1 MTPATRRET
10 MHRVQERWGFS
21 ERRACRLMGIHRSV
35 ARYRRVGSDA
45 PELLKRLRSLAAERR
60 RFGYRR
66 LWVLLRRE
74 GFGVNHKRV
83 YRLYREEGLS
93 VRRRKRKRMA
103 GIARVPTMAPERPNQ
118 RWSMDFVSDALASGR
133 RIRVLTVI
141 DDFTRESLAM
151 EVDTSLPG
159 LRVTRVLDRLAID
172 RGLPELITV
181 DNGPEFAGRIL
192 DAWAYAHGVHLH
204 FIDPGKPVQNAY
216 IESFN
221 GRLRDECL
229 NEHCNLEV
237 HEAIC
242 LCRIST
248 ASLTTGLIRLASAAY
263 GLSMQMVHESSCGP
277 EHRRALAGRLQC
289 CPAPQRTGQPDA
301 RGVRTTG
308 G

>member
-1 MTPATRRET
+1 MTPAARREAKL
-10 MHRVQERWGFS
+10 RVQERWGFS
-21 ERRACRLMGIHRSV
+21 ERRACRLIGIHRSV
-35 ARYRRVGSDA
+35 ARYRRLGNDT
-45 PELLKRLRSLAAERR
+45 PELRQRLCSLAAERR

-83 YRLYREEGLS
+83 YRLYREEGLA

-103 GIARVPTMAPERPNQ
+103 GVARAPRPIPERANH
-118 RWSMDFVSDALASGR
+118 RWSMDFVADALANGR

-141 DDFTRESLAM
+141 DDFTRESLAT

-159 LRVTRVLDRLAID
+159 LRVTRVLDRLAVE

-192 DAWAYAHGVHLH
+192 DAWSYAHGVRLH

-229 NEHCNLEV
+229 NEHWFTSLPAARSIV
-237 HEAIC
+237 EAW
-242 LCRIST
+242 RDDYN
-248 ASLTTGLIRLASAAY
+248 AVRPHSALGNRTPEEFAQ
-263 GLSMQMVHESSCGP
+263 QMVRKTPVG
-277 EHRRALAGRLQC
+277 L
-289 CPAPQRTGQPDA
+289 
-301 RGVRTTG
+301 
-308 G
+308 

>member
-1 MTPATRRET
+1 M
-10 MHRVQERWGFS
+10 
-21 ERRACRLMGIHRSV
+21 

-45 PELLKRLRSLAAERR
+45 TELRKRLRTLAAERR

-93 VRRRKRKRMA
+93 VQRRQRKRMA
-103 GIARVPTMAPERPNQ
+103 GVARVLTPAPERPNQ
-118 RWSMDFVSDALASGR
+118 RWSMDFVSDALANGR

-141 DDFTRESLAM
+141 DDFTRESLAT

-159 LRVTRVLDRLAID
+159 LRVTRVLDRLAVD

-192 DAWAYAHGVHLH
+192 DAWAYTHGVRLH
-204 FIDPGKPVQNAY
+204 FIEPGKPVQNAY

-229 NEHCNLEV
+229 NEHWFMNLPAARNIVERWRDDYNAV
-237 HEAIC
+237 RPHSALGNRTPEEFAQQAA
-242 LCRIST
+242 RNT
-248 ASLTTGLIRLASAAY
+248 PVGL
-263 GLSMQMVHESSCGP
+263 
-277 EHRRALAGRLQC
+277 
-289 CPAPQRTGQPDA
+289 
-301 RGVRTTG
+301 
-308 G
+308 